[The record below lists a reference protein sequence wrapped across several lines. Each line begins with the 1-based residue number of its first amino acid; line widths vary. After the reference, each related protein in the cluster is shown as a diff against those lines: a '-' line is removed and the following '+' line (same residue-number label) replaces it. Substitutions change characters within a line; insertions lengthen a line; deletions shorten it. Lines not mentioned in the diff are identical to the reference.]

1 MEDGMFEIFT
11 NLYFHNIR
19 IIVQWED
26 STVDSLQKHDDWDKL
41 MIVAYYR
48 ELVGKF
54 MKFPWEILLMFPS

>member
-26 STVDSLQKHDDWDKL
+26 STVDSLQKHDD
-41 MIVAYYR
+41 
-48 ELVGKF
+48 
-54 MKFPWEILLMFPS
+54 